1 MSFFPKSCHRKWEN
15 HYEGGSCCCYIGPP
29 PPTPSRWEERL
40 NPTAWAPGEFSF
52 NSSRVVR
59 RRRWRRVDFF
69 FSLQRLS
76 PSCTARHTLG
86 QVSRRGRPA
95 PLSAEAFLGPLLGEM
110 RRQFQRRLDD
120 FEELVN
126 SRVSCGATPPLSCGS
141 GFQWPPKHLFK
152 LCTAALF
159 PPLLSLALVFPEKN
173 FGSGRFR
180 SYCSGVPSAVANVG
194 GKCSYP
200 LLGNQI
206 PLTDLGPVAG
216 QPGSRSSL
224 SEARGSSRQH
234 VDSFGE

>member
-1 MSFFPKSCHRKWEN
+1 MGGATEPSCLGSWGIFFQLTSSSSEAPLASCGIFFP
-15 HYEGGSCCCYIGPP
+15 
-29 PPTPSRWEERL
+29 
-40 NPTAWAPGEFSF
+40 
-52 NSSRVVR
+52 
-59 RRRWRRVDFF
+59 
-69 FSLQRLS
+69 SLQRPS
-76 PSCTARHTLG
+76 PSGAARHTLG
-86 QVSRRGRPA
+86 HVSRRGRPA

-126 SRVSCGATPPLSCGS
+126 SRVSCGATRPCPVVRGSNGPRNMFSSCAPLHCSPHSFLSHWC
-141 GFQWPPKHLFK
+141 FPKN
-152 LCTAALF
+152 
-159 PPLLSLALVFPEKN
+159 V
-173 FGSGRFR
+173 GSGRFR